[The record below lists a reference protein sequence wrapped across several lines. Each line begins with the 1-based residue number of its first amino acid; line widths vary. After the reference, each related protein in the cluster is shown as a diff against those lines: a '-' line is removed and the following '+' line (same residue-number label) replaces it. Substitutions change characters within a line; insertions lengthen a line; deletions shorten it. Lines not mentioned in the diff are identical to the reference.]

1 MNFIKLTDKFGR
13 VFYLNLN
20 KVVSINQ
27 ADHNDHTII
36 SCDDDVVYRCKETPE
51 EILKYT

>member
-1 MNFIKLTDKFGR
+1 MNFVKLTDRFGR

-20 KVVSINQ
+20 KVVSINRS
-27 ADHNDHTII
+27 DYYNHTII
-36 SCDDDVVYRCKETPE
+36 SCDGGLEYHCKETPE